1 MSARLQ
7 PWASVREWRDVRDA
21 LARATEDEARGDGA
35 RRGAA
40 GDVEIDAALGVVRA
54 WRARGRV
61 PLAADVTAMLVRA
74 SRAREGVDRGDA
86 DAARS
91 ATAMTLARL
100 VNGVVDPKQKGRYAA
115 PIATLAREV
124 GLPRFLVD
132 LRHECAHGTM
142 PSAGALRRGAR
153 RALAWCRRW
162 YWDEQA
168 RAFDAAFERVRGC
181 VRAMC
186 ACEKDARGLRAREG
200 RGAVESSSEEMDED
214 GASEGENAGRESEGG
229 TSFKDV
235 RERRRR
241 AIGTLSSVCP
251 KGAAHVVAEA
261 LLDGGWLRVVEDETA
276 SDVDDADEATF
287 RASAEDWRPTLE
299 RLCQK
304 WTGLFAYLFDAAI
317 RGEKPGNDV
326 GFQTLLSVAASGDFA
341 ANGDQRVAAIHACKR
356 ALASVHE
363 DDWSDDPAVA
373 KRTIRTLQKIA
384 GVSKD
389 EIKSASRR
397 GAAPAD
403 ALASARAD
411 IEALRATLQSG
422 RKRKRDSRW
431 ERAEDWT
438 PSPIGVVAGV
448 SARALVDVAPS
459 SRTIRVTSGVSASSD
474 AGYRS
479 ATKSATYPRGDDGDD
494 DDAADDD
501 EDENDDGGEPSERVG
516 VAAALNVA
524 GGRVELSKSQ
534 AAAVAASVA
543 CLL

>member
-1 MSARLQ
+1 MLTQ
-7 PWASVREWRDVRDA
+7 
-21 LARATEDEARGDGA
+21 LARA
-35 RRGAA
+35 
-40 GDVEIDAALGVVRA
+40 
-54 WRARGRV
+54 RAR
-61 PLAADVTAMLVRA
+61 
-74 SRAREGVDRGDA
+74 VDGGDA
-86 DAARS
+86 DATRS

-115 PIATLAREV
+115 PIATLARACE
-124 GLPRFLVD
+124 LPRFLVD
-132 LRHECAHGTM
+132 LRHACAHGTM
-142 PSAGALRRGAR
+142 PSAGALERGAR
-153 RALAWCRRW
+153 RAAAWCRRW
-162 YWDEQA
+162 YWDAQA
-168 RAFDAAFERVRGC
+168 RAFDATFRGVREC
-181 VRAMC
+181 VREMC
-186 ACEKDARGLRAREG
+186 ACERDARALRAREG
-200 RGAVESSSEEMDED
+200 RGAVESSSEETDEEEASD
-214 GASEGENAGRESEGG
+214 GERAGRESEGG

-241 AIGTLSSVCP
+241 AMGTLSSACP

-261 LLDGGWLRVVEDETA
+261 LLDGGWLRVVDDETA
-276 SDVDDADEATF
+276 SDVDDADDATF

-341 ANGDQRVAAIHACKR
+341 ANGDQRVAAVHACKR

-373 KRTIRTLQKIA
+373 KRTVRTLQKVA

-411 IEALRATLQSG
+411 VEALRATIQSG

-448 SARALVDVAPS
+448 SARALVDIAPT
-459 SRTIRVTSGVSASSD
+459 SRTIRVTSGVGASSD
-474 AGYRS
+474 AGHRIGSTS
-479 ATKSATYPRGDDGDD
+479 ATFARD
-494 DDAADDD
+494 DDAATTTPRRRDEEDDAD
-501 EDENDDGGEPSERVG
+501 EEDARADGGEPSNRAG